1 MRLLTCKL
9 IDNDTCNLNTMLSA
23 INFKGLCPSEGLK
36 QALIYEHITLL
47 TLVGVTF
54 HSQDFV
60 QVVLLL
66 NYHISIG
73 FAFRVEKPQ

>member
-1 MRLLTCKL
+1 
-9 IDNDTCNLNTMLSA
+9 MLSV

-54 HSQDFV
+54 HSQDFEL
-60 QVVLLL
+60 VVLLL